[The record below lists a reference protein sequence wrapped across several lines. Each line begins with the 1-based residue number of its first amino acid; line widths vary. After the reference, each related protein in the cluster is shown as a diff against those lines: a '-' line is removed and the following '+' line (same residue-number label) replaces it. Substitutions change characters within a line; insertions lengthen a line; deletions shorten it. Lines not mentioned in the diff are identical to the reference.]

1 MQGSRSSSGSRGPGE
16 GGGNHS
22 QVPSLAQAAET
33 VRARA
38 PEPPVLGLVLGS
50 GLGGFADT
58 LENAVRIP
66 YGEIPG
72 FPAPHV
78 SGHRGELVLGRVR
91 GAPVACL
98 SGRVHLYEGHSPA
111 RVVFGVR
118 VLAELGCGVVLLTN
132 AAGGIRRGLY
142 PGALLLLR
150 DHVNLTGHNP
160 LIGANEPPYPRFPD
174 MTRPY
179 DESLSEHALQ
189 AAKDESIEL
198 EAGIY
203 AGVLGPSYETP
214 AEVRMLGVLG
224 ADAVGMS
231 TVLEVIALRHRGVRV
246 GALSVI
252 TNLAAGL
259 SERLLD
265 HSEVQSAADAAR
277 DRLTR
282 LMSRWIER
290 VAAEGA
296 LA

>member
-1 MQGSRSSSGSRGPGE
+1 
-16 GGGNHS
+16 
-22 QVPSLAQAAET
+22 VPSLAQAAES
-33 VRARA
+33 VRARVPEA
-38 PEPPVLGLVLGS
+38 PRLGLVLGS

-58 LENAVRIP
+58 LESAVRVP
-66 YGEIPG
+66 YGDIPG

-78 SGHRGELVLGRVR
+78 AGHTGELVLGRVR
-91 GAPVACL
+91 GVRVACL
-98 SGRVHLYEGHSPA
+98 SGRVHLYEGHPPA

-118 VLAELGCGVVLLTN
+118 LLAELGCGVVLLTN
-132 AAGGIRRGLY
+132 AAGGIRSGLY

-150 DHVNLTGHNP
+150 DHVNLTGQNP
-160 LIGANEPPYPRFPD
+160 LIGPNEPPLPRFPD
-174 MTRPY
+174 MTHPY
-179 DESLSEHALQ
+179 DEGISALAQ
-189 AAKDESIEL
+189 KAAQDESIEL
-198 EAGIY
+198 ATGVY

-231 TVLEVIALRHRGVRV
+231 TVLEVIALRQRGVRV

-259 SERLLD
+259 SARPLD

-277 DRLTR
+277 DRLSR
-282 LMSRWIER
+282 LLSGWIER
-290 VAAEGA
+290 IAAEGA